1 LLATMKIAEV
11 LEMLEDGRWHT
22 LKEIREK
29 IKLSENKIQQIV
41 EFLKGYGFVLMDEEK
56 GWIKLDE
63 TVKEFLRQTATS

>member
-1 LLATMKIAEV
+1 MKIAEV

-41 EFLKGYGFVLMDEEK
+41 EFLKGYGFVLMDEKK

-63 TVKEFLRQTATS
+63 TVREFLRQTATS

>member
-1 LLATMKIAEV
+1 MKIAEV

-41 EFLKGYGFVLMDEEK
+41 EFLKGYGFVLIDEEK
-56 GWIKLDE
+56 SWIKLDE

>member
-1 LLATMKIAEV
+1 MKITEV

>member
-1 LLATMKIAEV
+1 MATMKIAEV

>member
-1 LLATMKIAEV
+1 MATMKIAEV

-56 GWIKLDE
+56 GWVKLDE

>member
-1 LLATMKIAEV
+1 MKIAEV

-41 EFLKGYGFVLMDEEK
+41 EFLKGYGFVLMNEEK
-56 GWIKLDE
+56 GWVKLDE

>member
-1 LLATMKIAEV
+1 MKIAEV

-56 GWIKLDE
+56 GWVKLDE

>member
-1 LLATMKIAEV
+1 LATMKIAEV

>member
-1 LLATMKIAEV
+1 MATMKIAEV

-41 EFLKGYGFVLMDEEK
+41 EFLKGYGFVLIDEEK
-56 GWIKLDE
+56 SWIKLDE

>member
-1 LLATMKIAEV
+1 LATMKIAEV

-56 GWIKLDE
+56 GWVKLDE

>member
-1 LLATMKIAEV
+1 MKIAEV

-29 IKLSENKIQQIV
+29 IKLSENKIQRIV

>member
-1 LLATMKIAEV
+1 MKIAEV

>member
-1 LLATMKIAEV
+1 MKMAEV

>member
-1 LLATMKIAEV
+1 MATMKIAEV

-29 IKLSENKIQQIV
+29 IKLSENKIQQIA